1 MNNKNC
7 HSEWNKVKRRI
18 SRDVDFSRI
27 GRSFVVP
34 MNRNSSRM
42 TTISIFVILNEA
54 KRNEESHRK
63 LIAKKGRPFVSP
75 SLCYGAAESRKN
87 IELNIM
93 GDPSQQIEISCS
105 RMTTEQ
111 NIVILMSE
119 AKKNLTSAL
128 NLLIWEILRSLHSL
142 KDDNN

>member
-7 HSEWNKVKRRI
+7 HSEWSVAKRRI

-63 LIAKKGRPFVSP
+63 LIAKKG
-75 SLCYGAAESRKN
+75 
-87 IELNIM
+87 
-93 GDPSQQIEISCS
+93 
-105 RMTTEQ
+105 
-111 NIVILMSE
+111 
-119 AKKNLTSAL
+119 
-128 NLLIWEILRSLHSL
+128 
-142 KDDNN
+142 

>member
-1 MNNKNC
+1 M
-7 HSEWNKVKRRI
+7 KRRI
-18 SRDVDFSRI
+18 SRDVDFSQS

-54 KRNEESHRK
+54 KRNEESHKCVK
-63 LIAKKGRPFVSP
+63 LTN
-75 SLCYGAAESRKN
+75 L
-87 IELNIM
+87 

-142 KDDNN
+142 KDDNYCIALIDR